1 MNTLGR
7 NVGGVAQL
15 VTRFG
20 NEIVDVVQDIH
31 GAVANPF
38 NVRGAEYVP
47 APMVYQAIRYGFRQ
61 LGNVAAL
68 ANILRDPSKDRAES
82 LSLQSV
88 LNGIFGQLY
97 VEQESS
103 YAIPMRLTPNE
114 FKADTKV
121 LIVFVHG
128 LCLNDSCWNTPAV
141 NAFTHWAEHELN
153 AEVAFLRYNTGQHIS
168 DNGRKLAGLLAHT
181 PLPEQVILIG
191 HSMGGLVSRSA
202 LYHGRE
208 QESPWV
214 DKLSHLICLGSPH
227 QGAVLER
234 LGNYLNNFLAI
245 SSYTRPLMRLGN
257 LRSEGIRDLRFGYL
271 AEKQWRARAVDAK
284 HPAPIV
290 PLDSKVEHLF
300 IAGTTSAVGTQHP
313 KGDWLVDVSSGLA
326 ERYYPQATNLT
337 RKLFYRMGHM
347 LMIEEP
353 RLYQYIQEWLVQ
365 TGAAGE

>member
-1 MNTLGR
+1 MNALGR
-7 NVGGVAQL
+7 NLGGVAQL
-15 VTRFG
+15 ITRFG
-20 NEIVDVVQDIH
+20 NEVVDVVQDMH
-31 GAVANPF
+31 GAIANPF
-38 NVRGAEYVP
+38 HLRGNEYVP

-68 ANILRDPSKDRAES
+68 ANILRDPSSERAES

-97 VEQESS
+97 VEQKSN

-114 FKADTKV
+114 FKPDTKL
-121 LIVFVHG
+121 LIIFVHG
-128 LCLNDSCWNTPAV
+128 LCLNDSCWKSPAV
-141 NAFTHWAEHELN
+141 HEFSRWAEQELN

-181 PLPEQVILIG
+181 PLPKNIVLIG

-202 LYHGRE
+202 LHQGRE
-208 QESPWV
+208 QQSPWV
-214 DKLSHLICLGSPH
+214 DKLTHLVCLGSPH

-234 LGNYLNNFLAI
+234 LGNHVNNFLAI

-271 AEKQWRARAVDAK
+271 LEAQWRARAVNTK
-284 HPAPIV
+284 HSAPIA
-290 PLDSKVEHLF
+290 PLDENVKHLF
-300 IAGTTSAVGTQHP
+300 IAGSTSAEGTLRP
-313 KGDWLVDVSSGLA
+313 KGDWLVDVSSGLG
-326 ERYYPQATNLT
+326 ERYYPNAKNLT

-353 RLYQYIQEWLVQ
+353 RLYQHIQQWLLQ
-365 TGAAGE
+365 TGIVKE